1 MEFIVSSIIGALLG
15 SLSAAGA
22 MVWYLRREDAKKEYE
37 SSERRRKAR
46 EKEKEELRDY
56 IANAEEALLSHHNA
70 ESRLLHNIE
79 RLKRDI
85 EEGNGEEL
93 DLLDSHVRLMRERT
107 FIGELD
113 RDLKN
118 AKNKLEELE
127 ELDRE
132 GGR

>member
-22 MVWYLRREDAKKEYE
+22 MVWYLRREDSKKERKYT
-37 SSERRRKAR
+37 ERRSKAR

-56 IANAEEALLSHHNA
+56 IAIAENALLYHRNV
-70 ESRLLHNIE
+70 ESRLLRNIE

-85 EEGNGEEL
+85 EEGNGEYS
-93 DLLDSHVRLMRERT
+93 DLLDPHTRLVRGRT
-107 FIGELD
+107 FIGEID